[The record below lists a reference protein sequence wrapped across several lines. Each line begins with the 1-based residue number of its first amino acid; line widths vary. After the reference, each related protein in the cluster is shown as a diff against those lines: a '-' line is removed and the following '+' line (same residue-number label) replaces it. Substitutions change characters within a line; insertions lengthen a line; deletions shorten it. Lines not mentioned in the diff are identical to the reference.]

1 MTNQSSFIN
10 LSNIQNQLLSVAEKA
25 AIACQKWVGKGDNH
39 LADLAAV
46 TAMRDQLNLLPING
60 RIVIGEGE
68 RDEAP
73 MLYIGEEVG
82 IVNQANYQNLT
93 AENLTNFLPNIDI
106 ALDPLE
112 GTTICADSAP
122 GSLAVIAFSGRGGFL
137 HAPDVY
143 MEKIAVGA
151 NLPADV
157 VNLDNSIATNFK
169 NLALAKKCAISDLTA
184 TILNRPRHQELIAK
198 VRELGAKVKLI
209 TDGDIAAI
217 IAIANSNLQNNS
229 CQNSA
234 DIYLGS
240 GGAPE
245 GVLAAAALRVSGG
258 QIFGRL
264 VFSNDNKQA
273 ERAKTMGIAN
283 LHRQYDVFDMTGG
296 KENSE
301 IMLICSGV
309 TSGEI
314 LHGVASSNNR
324 KIVNSLIFNLG
335 TKQISNITNHIYHD

>member
-1 MTNQSSFIN
+1 MTNQSSFVN

-82 IVNQANYQNLT
+82 IVTRANYQNLT
-93 AENLTNFLPNIDI
+93 TENPTTFLPNIDI

-217 IAIANSNLQNNS
+217 IAIANSNLQNS

-273 ERAKTMGIAN
+273 ERAKTMGITN

-314 LHGVASSNNR
+314 LHGVVSNND
-324 KIVNSLIFNLG
+324 KKVVNSLIFNLG
-335 TKQISNITNHIYHD
+335 TKQISNITNHIYND